1 MPHNALRRPGIAL
14 LAAAATQNVRRYSVT
29 MEVSMPR
36 PGISTPY
43 EEHLSPRT
51 MLELIAANRI
61 TQAIYVVAELGIAD
75 LLKDGPRSAEEIA
88 KAAGASEDGVYR
100 LLRALASLGLFASLP
115 GRRFELTPSGQSL
128 RVDAPGSLRAW
139 ARFNGHEIMWRPWG
153 ELLYSVKTG
162 KSAFDHV
169 FGATVFE
176 YSAKHSDAGVALN
189 DAMTA
194 FSAIDSAALAEAYD
208 YSAIGTLVDIGGGHG
223 FLLTALLRAN
233 SSLRGI
239 LFDLPHVVQGAV
251 DRFRHEGLA
260 NRCAV
265 VGGDFF
271 DAIPDSGDAYAMKFI
286 IHDWDD
292 DRAIRILRNCRRVMR
307 GGAKLLVIERV
318 LSAGDDPDFG
328 KFSDLQM
335 LVFAPSGRE
344 RTEAEFRSLYDAAG
358 LRLTRVVPTTSP
370 LSIIEGVPQ

>member
-1 MPHNALRRPGIAL
+1 
-14 LAAAATQNVRRYSVT
+14 
-29 MEVSMPR
+29 MEVSMSR
-36 PGISTPY
+36 PGISTTR
-43 EEHLSPRT
+43 EEHRSRRT
-51 MLELIAANRI
+51 VLELIAANRI

-75 LLKDGPRSAEEIA
+75 ILKDGPRSAEEVA
-88 KAAGASEDGVYR
+88 KAAGASEDSVYR
-100 LLRALASLGLFASLP
+100 LLRALASLDLFATLP

-128 RVDAPGSLRAW
+128 RGDVPGSLRAW
-139 ARFNGHEIMWRPWG
+139 ARFNGHEITWRPWG

-169 FGATVFE
+169 FGTTVFE
-176 YSAKHSDAGVALN
+176 YAAKHSDAGVALN

-194 FSAIDSAALAEAYD
+194 LSAIDSASVAEAYD
-208 YSAIGTLVDIGGGHG
+208 YSGIGTLVDVGGGHG
-223 FLLTALLRAN
+223 FLLTALLRTN

-239 LFDLPHVVQGAV
+239 LFDLPHVVEGAA
-251 DRFRHEGLA
+251 DRFRREGLA
-260 NRCAV
+260 DRCAI

-271 DAIPDSGDAYAMKFI
+271 DTVPGGGDAYAMKFI

-307 GGAKLLVIERV
+307 GGARLLIIERV
-318 LSAGDDPDFG
+318 LSAGDEPDFG

-344 RTEAEFRSLYDAAG
+344 RTEAEFRAVYDAAG
-358 LRLTRVVPTTSP
+358 FRLTRVVPTTSP